1 MKAVLCSMED
11 VRRLKT
17 MDDPASSLPFVQQ
30 ILGNLRAEVG
40 GASTVL
46 GFVGS
51 PYTLAAYCIESR
63 AAK

>member
-1 MKAVLCSMED
+1 
-11 VRRLKT
+11 

-30 ILGNLRAEVG
+30 ILGSLRAEVG
-40 GASTVL
+40 NASTVL

>member
-1 MKAVLCSMED
+1 MSCLLCSMED

-30 ILGNLRAEVG
+30 LLGNLRAEVG
-40 GASTVL
+40 SASTVL

-63 AAK
+63 RAQ